1 MNKKRIGIFIAL
13 LAMVCM
19 GLRAQSATSLRINE
33 VLVVNDQNYQ
43 DDYGLHNA
51 WIEIFNTSFASVN
64 LEGCFLTNDKNNPT
78 KYPIPKG
85 DVLTL
90 IKPRQHALFWA
101 DGMPNRGTFH
111 VNFTLDPNKENYI
124 ALYDSNGKTLIDE
137 VTIPA
142 GQLADCSYA
151 REKDGSANWVVK
163 GEGEH
168 SYVTPSTNNMT
179 IDKNPK
185 IENFKKHDSIGIGMA
200 IIAMSVVP
208 FLGYIPLG
216 FMNATI
222 IHVPVIIGAIILGPK
237 YGAYLGLVFGVT
249 SLVKATIT
257 PGVTSFVFS
266 PFVTIGG
273 YSGNMWSAVIAIVPR
288 VCIGIVAYYVYKLI
302 MKVAHGIKG
311 SQTVA
316 LWVAGIAGAM
326 TNTLLVM
333 NGIYI
338 FFGQSYAAAS
348 NKAVEHI
355 YDVILG
361 IILGFGVPEAIVA
374 GILTTAITKVLF
386 KIMKNNG

>member
-1 MNKKRIGIFIAL
+1 MKIEKKVLDMSLAGIFTAI
-13 LAMVCM
+13 
-19 GLRAQSATSLRINE
+19 
-33 VLVVNDQNYQ
+33 
-43 DDYGLHNA
+43 
-51 WIEIFNTSFASVN
+51 
-64 LEGCFLTNDKNNPT
+64 
-78 KYPIPKG
+78 
-85 DVLTL
+85 
-90 IKPRQHALFWA
+90 
-101 DGMPNRGTFH
+101 
-111 VNFTLDPNKENYI
+111 
-124 ALYDSNGKTLIDE
+124 
-137 VTIPA
+137 
-142 GQLADCSYA
+142 
-151 REKDGSANWVVK
+151 
-163 GEGEH
+163 
-168 SYVTPSTNNMT
+168 
-179 IDKNPK
+179 
-185 IENFKKHDSIGIGMA
+185 

-273 YSGNMWSAVIAIVPR
+273 YSGN
-288 VCIGIVAYYVYKLI
+288 
-302 MKVAHGIKG
+302 
-311 SQTVA
+311 